1 MTEETK
7 TNLILDIHTNSV
19 PSKFNQ
25 RKTCAGDQTI
35 SNSKAP
41 IYNSRRVLCFIISVS
56 HQKKQLQKPQPLYI
70 WHSSSSTLP
79 LWCFP
84 VNTLRLIVS
93 FIFSLAVTSRQ
104 AVPPPVFTQSLPPYF
119 CQAYWEQAHPPYLSI
134 PLLFPALA
142 SLGLRFPAPCS
153 IWGV

>member
-7 TNLILDIHTNSV
+7 TNLILDIQTNSV
-19 PSKFNQ
+19 LSKFNQ
-25 RKTCAGDQTI
+25 RKTCAADQTI

-41 IYNSRRVLCFIISVS
+41 IWNSRRVLCFIISVS
-56 HQKKQLQKPQPLYI
+56 HQKAQPFYI

-93 FIFSLAVTSRQ
+93 FIFSLAVTPRQ
-104 AVPPPVFTQSLPPYF
+104 AVPPPGFTQSLPPYF